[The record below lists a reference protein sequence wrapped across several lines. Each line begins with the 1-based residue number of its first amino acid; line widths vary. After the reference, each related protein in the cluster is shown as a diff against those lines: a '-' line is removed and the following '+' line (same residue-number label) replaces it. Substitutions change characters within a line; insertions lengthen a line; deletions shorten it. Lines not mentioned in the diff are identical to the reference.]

1 MVIHSISLA
10 HTRTMNKY
18 GDIWK
23 IEGLLGKGRYFL
35 LPLGGIENV
44 QLIKRAMS
52 QMLADIKRI
61 VNEDVSIRI
70 TQYEVLYEAITN
82 AIHANATKITCLLE
96 SFDNVVGANDSNVF
110 FPYKVDNMTIIDN
123 GDGLNPTNY
132 ASFCKYRTEHK
143 KELGC
148 KGVGRFIFLKVYKS
162 VHYKSSLAKE
172 QEVRS
177 FTFNFD
183 FDTDNIKIVPVDQN
197 DPPINTNKTEISF
210 EGVTLAYQEASKS
223 VDRRIDLELDV
234 IRENVLIHLIPTL
247 YFYKKKRVGID
258 IELKDTKTGQTVS
271 ITSADVPDFSD
282 KKFTIRDKDGMQKDF
297 SLHYQIKEGNGR
309 VYAYYCSNSRTVCEF
324 SDKDFKITL
333 PNDFSGFLLL
343 EGEYLNAHVNNERN
357 DFDIFPVRT
366 DVYSTI
372 SWEMI
377 NAELKQ
383 QVAALVKDL
392 VPEAMAI
399 NKQKLEE
406 IQEERPYLVEYI
418 EDQDIDMAGFLD
430 KRHIIEKAKKKFD
443 VAKEKLLAGAG
454 KDVYTE
460 KELADAIQ
468 IAQNELVAYICDR
481 VQVIDRLKALVNK
494 KERVESIIHNLFM
507 KQYTDDD
514 YFSVG
519 KNNLWLLDDRF
530 TSYSYAASDRRIK
543 EVLAELGEESDDIDN
558 AGDKPDLSL
567 FFSHNPINPKSLKSV
582 LVEIKPF
589 DFSKKP
595 DRKKHQGIQQ
605 LVDYVKA
612 FKKKE
617 NIEEIWAYL
626 ITDIDDKL
634 AERLRNDDYTPLFST
649 IAPIFHRFFKD
660 LGISIYVIDAKT
672 LISDAES
679 RNRVFL
685 DIIRK
690 KSKLNDLLSPA
701 GE

>member
-1 MVIHSISLA
+1 
-10 HTRTMNKY
+10 
-18 GDIWK
+18 
-23 IEGLLGKGRYFL
+23 
-35 LPLGGIENV
+35 
-44 QLIKRAMS
+44 MS
-52 QMLADIKRI
+52 QMLAEIKRI

-70 TQYEVLYEAITN
+70 TQNEVLYEAITN
-82 AIHANATKITCLLE
+82 AIHANATQISCLLQ
-96 SFDNVVGANDSNVF
+96 SFDNTVGADDTNVF
-110 FPYKVDNMTIIDN
+110 FPRKMDNFTVIDN
-123 GDGLNPTNY
+123 GDGLNQTNY
-132 ASFCKYRTEHK
+132 ESFCKYRTEHK
-143 KELGC
+143 KEMGC
-148 KGVGRFIFLKVYKS
+148 KGVGRFIFLKAYKN
-162 VHYKSSLAKE
+162 VQYKSSLAKE

-183 FDTDNIKIVPVDQN
+183 FDTDNIRTTPADPN
-197 DPPINTNKTEISF
+197 DLPISVNETETSF
-210 EGVTLAYQEASKS
+210 EGLTLAYLEDKKNL
-223 VDRRIDLELDV
+223 DRRIDLDLDV
-234 IRENVLIHLIPTL
+234 IRKNVLIHLIPTL
-247 YFYKKKRVGID
+247 YFYKKKGVGINID
-258 IELKDTKTGQTVS
+258 LKDIKTGKTLS
-271 ITSADVPDFSD
+271 ITPVDVPNFSD
-282 KKFTIRDKDGMQKDF
+282 KKFLIRDKEGILQDF
-297 SLHYQIKEGNGR
+297 TLHYQIAEGNGQ
-309 VYAYYCSNSRTVCEF
+309 VYAYYCGDSRTVCEF
-324 SDKDFKITL
+324 ADKDFKIAL
-333 PNDFSGFLLL
+333 PNNISGFLLL
-343 EGEYLNAHVNNERN
+343 EAGYLNEHVNNERN

-377 NAELKQ
+377 NTELKHQMAELI
-383 QVAALVKDL
+383 KDI

-399 NKQKLEE
+399 NRKKLEE
-406 IQEERPYLVEYI
+406 IQEERPYLIEYI
-418 EDQDIDMAGFLD
+418 EDQDIDLAGFLD
-430 KRHIIEKAKKKFD
+430 KRHIIDKAKRKFD

-454 KDVYTE
+454 KEVYTE
-460 KELADAIQ
+460 KELAEAIQ
-468 IAQNELVAYICDR
+468 IAQNELVSYICDR

-507 KQYTDDD
+507 EQYTDDN

-589 DFSKKP
+589 DFSTKP

-626 ITDIDDKL
+626 ITDVDDKL

-649 IAPIFHRFFKD
+649 VAPIFHRFYKD

-690 KSKLNDLLSPA
+690 KSRLNDLLSK
-701 GE
+701 EVSEQKQS